1 LKPSLSSEEEHT
13 AALIEK
19 WFVVNEI
26 SFENNNVWAY
36 NKYFDRN
43 KPTLLLNSHHDTVR
57 PNQAYTNDLLKRLSK
72 KVSLLRFS
80 NDAGG
85 CLVSLLATFVHF
97 MFENLSYN
105 IVVVASAEEE
115 SREKA

>member
-1 LKPSLSSEEEHT
+1 MVCSKRD
-13 AALIEK
+13 
-19 WFVVNEI
+19 
-26 SFENNNVWAY
+26 SFERENNNVWAY

-57 PNQAYTNDLLKRLSK
+57 PNQAYTNDLLKRFKEGKLYG
-72 KVSLLRFS
+72 LGS

-85 CLVSLLATFVHF
+85 CLFRFGHFVHF
-97 MFENLSYN
+97 MFQKTCLYN

-115 SREKA
+115 AAEKKA